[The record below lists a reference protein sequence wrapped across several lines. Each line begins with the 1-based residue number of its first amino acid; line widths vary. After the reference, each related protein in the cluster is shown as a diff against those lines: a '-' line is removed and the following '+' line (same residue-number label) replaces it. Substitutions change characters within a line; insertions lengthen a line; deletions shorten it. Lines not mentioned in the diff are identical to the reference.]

1 MVALKIFVFSISAVC
16 VLAFADAASPAS
28 SDWSALPAGGTCPS
42 GFHIPSA
49 ADSVVLNKVPL
60 SVKAGSYCVRNRN
73 ALEERGYGTGR
84 FTDSR
89 NGRTYSVVLR
99 GDKIW
104 MTENLVYDSGNP
116 KKVASAEVNAKNCYL
131 EDSKFC
137 NDYGRY
143 YTWKEAMNVCPA
155 GWHLPD
161 DAEWR
166 DFQKDGKSVDWKGLG
181 RGGCRDW
188 DSYCDPN
195 SEGHYW
201 SSSSAHKGTARGW
214 EFSSRSKS
222 VSRDDCDMK
231 MGMLV
236 RCVQNAD

>member
-1 MVALKIFVFSISAVC
+1 MVALKVIAFSISAVC
-16 VLAFADAASPAS
+16 ALAFADASSPAS
-28 SDWSALPAGGTCPS
+28 SDWNVLPSGGTCPS
-42 GFHIPSA
+42 GFHIPSP
-49 ADSVVLNKVPL
+49 ADSVVLNKVPA
-60 SVKAGSYCVRNRN
+60 SVKAGSFCVRNRN
-73 ALEERGYGTGR
+73 ALEERGYGAGR

-89 NGRTYSVVLR
+89 NGKTYSVMLH

-104 MTENLVYDSGNP
+104 MTENLAYDF
-116 KKVASAEVNAKNCYL
+116 KKSKKTVSADVNAKNCYL

-143 YTWKEAMNVCPA
+143 YTWKEALNVCPV
-155 GWHLPD
+155 GWHLPN

-166 DFQKDGKSVDWKGLG
+166 DFQKDAKAVDWKSIG

-188 DSYCDPN
+188 DSYCDPTN
-195 SEGHYW
+195 EGHYW

-222 VSRDDCDMK
+222 VSRDDRDAK

-236 RCVQNAD
+236 RCVQNVD

>member
-1 MVALKIFVFSISAVC
+1 MVALIIFVFSISAVC

-42 GFHIPSA
+42 GFHTPSA

-89 NGRTYSVVLR
+89 NGRTYSVVLG

-116 KKVASAEVNAKNCYL
+116 KKAAAEEVSEKICYL
-131 EDSKFC
+131 EDSTF
-137 NDYGRY
+137 
-143 YTWKEAMNVCPA
+143 
-155 GWHLPD
+155 
-161 DAEWR
+161 
-166 DFQKDGKSVDWKGLG
+166 
-181 RGGCRDW
+181 
-188 DSYCDPN
+188 
-195 SEGHYW
+195 
-201 SSSSAHKGTARGW
+201 
-214 EFSSRSKS
+214 
-222 VSRDDCDMK
+222 
-231 MGMLV
+231 
-236 RCVQNAD
+236 